1 MLLEQFF
8 DSGLGHA
15 SYLVADPDEGVAFLI
30 DPDRHLAPY
39 LERAA
44 ALGVLITHS
53 FETHVHN
60 DYVAG
65 SPSLAALRPITVVTG
80 TDASVAYP
88 HVSLRDRDHI
98 DIGALR
104 VACVDTPGHTPEHVA
119 FIVADLRRA
128 DDPQYLF
135 SGGALLV
142 GHIARVDLLGPELE
156 EKMARAAYETLRN
169 RVLPLADHIAVF
181 PTHGG
186 GSACTSSSVAG
197 SRWTTLGF
205 ERRHND
211 VALAASGDFKGF
223 HAAIGHG
230 LPVAPAYYP
239 QIRALNSRGAKAPPP
254 EPLSRLRDP
263 LPDGVMLIDPRA
275 PHVFAMGHRRGALNV
290 VGNDSFAVRVGAVV
304 RFGSPMI
311 LLTTDLVAAQGLRRQ
326 LATIGFDDVRGIAD
340 AIPDTGEELARVRT
354 VDARTA
360 KALADKGALLVDVR
374 EISEYETAHAPGALH
389 IPYEQIEGRLAELPA
404 GRDAVLY
411 CASGVRS
418 SLAVSI
424 LERHGIAAANLR
436 GGFSS
441 WVGADLPTEA

>member
-15 SYLVADPDEGVAFLI
+15 SYLIADPDEGVAFLV

-65 SPSLAALRPITVVTG
+65 SPMLAALRPITVVTG
-80 TDASVAYP
+80 AAAKVAYP
-88 HVSLRDRDHI
+88 HVPLADGEHVDV
-98 DIGALR
+98 GALR
-104 VACVDTPGHTPEHVA
+104 VRCVATPGHTPEHVA
-119 FIVADLRRA
+119 FAVADLRRA

-142 GHIARVDLLGPELE
+142 GHIARVDLLGPEI
-156 EKMARAAYETLRN
+156 EKQMTRSAYDTLRE
-169 RVLPLADHIAVF
+169 RILPLADHIAVF

-186 GSACTSSSVAG
+186 GSACASSSVAG

-205 ERRHND
+205 ERRHNEI
-211 VALAASGDFKGF
+211 ARAAAGDFAGF
-223 HAAIGHG
+223 QAAIAHG

-239 QIRALNSRGAKAPPP
+239 QIRSLNHRGAGAAPV
-254 EPLSRLRDP
+254 EPLARLRDP
-263 LPDGVMLIDPRA
+263 LPEGVTLVDPRA
-275 PHVFAMGHRRGALNV
+275 PHVFAMGHRHGALNV

-304 RFGSPMI
+304 RFGTPLV
-311 LLTTDLVAAQGLRRQ
+311 LLTTDAAAAQGLRRQ
-326 LATIGFDDVRGIAD
+326 LATIGYDDVRGIAD
-340 AIPDTGEELARVRT
+340 AIPETGEELARVRT
-354 VDARTA
+354 VDARAA
-360 KALADKGALLVDVR
+360 KALADDGALLVDVR
-374 EISEYETAHAPGALH
+374 EVSEYDEAHVPGALH
-389 IPYEQIEGRLAELPA
+389 VPYQQIEGRLAELPA
-404 GRDAVLY
+404 ERDIIVY

-424 LERHGIAAANLR
+424 LERHGMAAANMR

>member
-15 SYLVADPDEGVAFLI
+15 SYLVADPDEGVAFLV
-30 DPDRHLAPY
+30 DPDRHLAAY

-65 SPSLAALRPITVVTG
+65 SPPLAALRPIRVVTG
-80 TDASVAYP
+80 TDAGVGYP
-88 HVSLRDRDHI
+88 HVSLPDGDHI
-98 DIGALR
+98 DVGALR
-104 VACVDTPGHTPEHVA
+104 VRCVATPGHTPEHVA
-119 FIVADLRRA
+119 FVVADLRRSE
-128 DDPQYLF
+128 DPQYLF

-142 GHIARVDLLGPELE
+142 GHIARVDLLGPALE
-156 EKMARAAYETLRN
+156 DQLARAAYETLRV
-169 RVLPLADHIAVF
+169 RILPLADHIAVF

-186 GSACTSSSVAG
+186 GSACASSSVAS

-211 VALAASGDFKGF
+211 IARAAAGDFSGF
-223 HAAIGHG
+223 QAAIGHD
-230 LPVAPAYYP
+230 LPIAPAYYP
-239 QIRALNSRGAKAPPP
+239 QIRALNHRGATAAPAEALPW
-254 EPLSRLRDP
+254 LRDP
-263 LPDGVMLIDPRA
+263 LPEGLTLVDPRA

-304 RFGSPMI
+304 PFNGPVV
-311 LLTTDLVAAQGLRRQ
+311 LLTTDSAAAQGLRRQ
-326 LATIGFDDVRGIAD
+326 LATIGYDDVRGIAD
-340 AIPDTGEELARVRT
+340 AIPETGEELARVRT
-354 VDARTA
+354 VDALTA
-360 KALADKGALLVDVR
+360 SALADSGAQLVDVR
-374 EISEYETAHAPGALH
+374 EISEYDEAHAPGALH
-389 IPYEQIEGRLAELPA
+389 VPYQQLEARLAELPA
-404 GRDAVLY
+404 GREIIVY
-411 CASGVRS
+411 CGSGVRS

-424 LERHGIAAANLR
+424 LERHGIAAANVR
-436 GGFSS
+436 GGFNS